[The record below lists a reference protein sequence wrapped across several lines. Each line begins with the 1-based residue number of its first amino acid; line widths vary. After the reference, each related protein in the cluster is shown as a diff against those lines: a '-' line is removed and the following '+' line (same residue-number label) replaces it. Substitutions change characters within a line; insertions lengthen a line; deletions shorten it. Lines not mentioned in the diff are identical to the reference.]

1 MKKQVER
8 PVEHNAGERV
18 EQEEPRI
25 EAASGCRRIRDRAA
39 RRTGLRKRRDRLLN
53 LARRSKIIEMIPF
66 GATAASLVKSRFVRP
81 LFVAALTCRTASV
94 APCRWL
100 SRRMRADSQRHQT
113 SWISKRRTTPAGS
126 RSSILGN
133 ESRPRVLSC
142 EHWHLIYPGVKKGR
156 PSCPK
161 NSTRRLTTNMPTTQ
175 SRPCKPTNN
184 IRSLKRD
191 LRIPFQRL
199 TRSAKLNQSRQRIDF
214 PDNYRRSY
222 R

>member
-100 SRRMRADSQRHQT
+100 SRRMRADSRRHQT
-113 SWISKRRTTPAGS
+113 SWISKRRTTPAGF

-161 NSTRRLTTNMPTTQ
+161 NSTRRLTTTCR
-175 SRPCKPTNN
+175 RPKAG
-184 IRSLKRD
+184 R
-191 LRIPFQRL
+191 
-199 TRSAKLNQSRQRIDF
+199 ASRQTT
-214 PDNYRRSY
+214 
-222 R
+222 